1 MTQINDTLE
10 TSVPDPTRTPMLQKL
25 SEQHHAMVDAVLVG
39 MDAGQIAAS
48 TGRSIVGVRNIL
60 ASPLFGQEL
69 ARRRE
74 EQRRRQDETSINIK
88 VKALGVLEEHAVAAA
103 IKQVSL
109 LESKDERVQQTAIT
123 NIFDRL
129 WPKDT
134 SKNAAGDNV
143 GVKVV
148 LGPEAIINLQQV
160 LRELKDEPTETTLE
174 LASTSNV

>member
-1 MTQINDTLE
+1 MTQQE
-10 TSVPDPTRTPMLQKL
+10 QQVEPSVPDPTRTPMLQKL

-39 MDAGQIAAS
+39 MDAGQIAAG

-88 VKALGVLEEHAVAAA
+88 VKALGVLENSAVKAAE
-103 IKQVSL
+103 KQVAL
-109 LESKDERVQQTAIT
+109 LDSVDERVVQTAVT

-129 WPKDT
+129 WPKDN
-134 SKNAAGDNV
+134 SKNAGGDNV

-160 LRELKDEPTETTLE
+160 LRELKDEPAEPTLE